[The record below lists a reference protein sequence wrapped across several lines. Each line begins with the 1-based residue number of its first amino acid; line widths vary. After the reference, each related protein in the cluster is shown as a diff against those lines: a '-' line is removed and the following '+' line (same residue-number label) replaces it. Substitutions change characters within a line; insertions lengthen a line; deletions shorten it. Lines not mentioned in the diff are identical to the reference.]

1 MRHSDKSQSAAV
13 RPGPKPAPNLPRE
26 RWRVGETDTK
36 RRAKSARERMGK
48 EGRGAAEAAETALF
62 AVC

>member
-1 MRHSDKSQSAAV
+1 M